1 MVLAAMKML
10 RWSIIVFGV
19 LGLCLAVGGLFLDL
33 PHNPATAF
41 LLIAVG
47 LSFLKS
53 HVEKRRRGTG
63 AES

>member
-1 MVLAAMKML
+1 MIVAAMKIL

-53 HVEKRRRGTG
+53 HFEKRSRRTG

>member
-1 MVLAAMKML
+1 MAAMRIL

-19 LGLCLAVGGLFLDL
+19 LGFCFAAGDLFIDL

-41 LLIAVG
+41 LLVAVG

-53 HVEKRRRGTG
+53 HAEKRSRRTG

>member
-1 MVLAAMKML
+1 MAAMRIL

-19 LGLCLAVGGLFLDL
+19 LGFCFAAGDLFIDL

-41 LLIAVG
+41 LLVAVG